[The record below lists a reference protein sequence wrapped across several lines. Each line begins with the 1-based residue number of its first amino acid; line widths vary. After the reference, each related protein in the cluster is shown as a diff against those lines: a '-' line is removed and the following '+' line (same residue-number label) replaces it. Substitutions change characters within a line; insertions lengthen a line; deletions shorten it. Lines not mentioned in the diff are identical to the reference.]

1 MLFSYDLTQMVHCT
15 RFGRMVQ
22 RNHWNRQGVSQK
34 NVNLLVYIIAGEAVF
49 TFDGEQ
55 YSVKAGDALL
65 IPAET
70 AYRADTA
77 DSCDYYFFHFTGMM
91 ERVKEPQGY
100 PQIKKDFSFD
110 LADVSH
116 SKITIMQRTQ
126 TGDVDAK
133 LYGLMTDCEELH
145 NSATFSGRLAIDNVL
160 CRILLILAQFTEQQY
175 YTTGYPMV
183 LDKMLTYIHKNLT
196 APITTAQLCQYCG
209 VSESYAARIFKKHLN
224 TTMTQYIT
232 DQKLSYACEL
242 IRNTGMNISQIA
254 SYLGFC
260 DVYYFSRRF
269 KEKYGKA
276 PTQMFVRKQ

>member
-1 MLFSYDLTQMVHCT
+1 MQLTET
-15 RFGRMVQ
+15 
-22 RNHWNRQGVSQK
+22 
-34 NVNLLVYIIAGEAVF
+34 GE
-49 TFDGEQ
+49 GN
-55 YSVKAGDALL
+55 
-65 IPAET
+65 
-70 AYRADTA
+70 
-77 DSCDYYFFHFTGMM
+77 
-91 ERVKEPQGY
+91 
-100 PQIKKDFSFD
+100 
-110 LADVSH
+110 
-116 SKITIMQRTQ
+116 
-126 TGDVDAK
+126 AK

-160 CRILLILAQFTEQQY
+160 CRILLMLAQITEQRY
-175 YTTGYPMV
+175 FASGYPMV

-276 PTQMFVRKQ
+276 PTQMFVRK

>member
-1 MLFSYDLTQMVHCT
+1 MLFSYDLAQSLKCT

-34 NVNLLVYIIAGEAVF
+34 NVNLLVYIISGEA
-49 TFDGEQ
+49 TFAFGKKSH
-55 YSVKAGDALL
+55 SVKAGDVLL

-70 AYRADTA
+70 PYSADTVDA
-77 DSCDYYFFHFTGMM
+77 CDYYFFHFTGAM
-91 ERVKEPQGY
+91 EAIESPQSY
-100 PQIKKDFSFD
+100 PKMQKDFSFD
-110 LADVSH
+110 LPEISH
-116 SKITIMQRTQ
+116 SRITIMQKTQ
-126 TGDVDAK
+126 TGEGNAK
-133 LYGLMTDCEELH
+133 LYGLMTDCEDLH
-145 NSATFSGRLAIDNVL
+145 NSATYSGRLAIDNVL
-160 CRILLILAQFTEQQY
+160 SRILLILAQIAEQRY
-175 YTTGYPMV
+175 FVSGYPMV
-183 LDKMLTYIHKNLT
+183 LDKMVTYIHKNLT
-196 APITTAQLCQYCG
+196 MPITTAQLCQYCG
-209 VSESYAARIFKKHLN
+209 VSESYGARIFKKHLN

-276 PTQMFVRKQ
+276 PTQMFVRKP